1 MTSGKLIVVKYGGS
15 VLENGMDFRRAAE
28 AVSEEYK
35 KGTQIVVVVSAL
47 RGVTDQLLSVAKNI
61 SENIPQDVIDH
72 IIGLGEE
79 QSVRLMVSA
88 LKHMGVKA
96 VEITPHSPSWPIITN
111 ERYGDAEPILIE
123 CKSGT
128 ELGVKPLI
136 ERGQV
141 PVVCGFV
148 GRSLDGNF
156 TTLGRGGSDTTAVI
170 LARCLGADEL
180 VLVKDVG
187 GVYTAD
193 PHRVKEAR
201 VIESLSAWEAYLF
214 ASSGAKVLH
223 DKVFDYKPDDL
234 MIRLVSKNS
243 KLGEKG
249 TVIKGSLPNL
259 LVKIHN
265 RPVVKVTILG
275 EPLSKPEGLTS
286 IITAIDDAGGELLM
300 LQGSDKSLTIIL
312 DSQPKVINSVH
323 TLVDSYKSIRAIS
336 VEDDKALISLKGKA
350 IENITQTLQKINDV
364 LTSLVIKN
372 YSLITNQSQ
381 IGILVEWEKRQA
393 VLDALEKKLG
403 DM

>member
-1 MTSGKLIVVKYGGS
+1 
-15 VLENGMDFRRAAE
+15 
-28 AVSEEYK
+28 
-35 KGTQIVVVVSAL
+35 
-47 RGVTDQLLSVAKNI
+47 
-61 SENIPQDVIDH
+61 
-72 IIGLGEE
+72 
-79 QSVRLMVSA
+79 
-88 LKHMGVKA
+88 
-96 VEITPHSPSWPIITN
+96 
-111 ERYGDAEPILIE
+111 
-123 CKSGT
+123 
-128 ELGVKPLI
+128 
-136 ERGQV
+136 
-141 PVVCGFV
+141 
-148 GRSLDGNF
+148 
-156 TTLGRGGSDTTAVI
+156 
-170 LARCLGADEL
+170 
-180 VLVKDVG
+180 
-187 GVYTAD
+187 
-193 PHRVKEAR
+193 

-259 LVKIHN
+259 LVKIHS
-265 RPVVKVTILG
+265 RPIIKVTFLG

-286 IITAIDDAGGELLM
+286 IITTIDDAGGELLM